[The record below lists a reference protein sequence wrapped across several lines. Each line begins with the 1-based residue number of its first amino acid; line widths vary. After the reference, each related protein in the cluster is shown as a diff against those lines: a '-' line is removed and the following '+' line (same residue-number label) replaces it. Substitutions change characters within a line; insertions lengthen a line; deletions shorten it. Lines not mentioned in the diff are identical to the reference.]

1 MTTASSCCRAS
12 EHPTG
17 ETSAVRSPVA
27 SSRVTRSPEEQQR
40 LDAAYSQYDAA
51 MLRRD
56 RAEVAAAR
64 LRLIQVLV
72 ETGWDAPEEVR
83 DQVLRDQKVLRRAA
97 EAQAEAALD
106 VVRPPTHRQPPR
118 RRGRRVD

>member
-1 MTTASSCCRAS
+1 M
-12 EHPTG
+12 
-17 ETSAVRSPVA
+17 
-27 SSRVTRSPEEQQR
+27 TRSPEEQQR

-51 MLRRD
+51 MMRRD

-72 ETGWDAPEEVR
+72 DTGWEAPDEVR
-83 DQVLRDQKVLRRAA
+83 DQVLRDQKALRRAA
-97 EAQAEAALD
+97 EAQAEVALD

-118 RRGRRVD
+118 RRGRGED